1 VPRRFVLPV
10 IKINIKFQGG
20 PLSDRI
26 KRESS
31 PAHRLSKFPQ
41 FINKTMLR
49 ASVKKFVCKL
59 VQKRA
64 AVLGNRALSLSQP
77 ARFFG
82 QKVVKLLRKVYINF
96 LLLLL
101 RAGEIRLQ
109 ALLLLFTHQLESLD
123 G

>member
-1 VPRRFVLPV
+1 
-10 IKINIKFQGG
+10 
-20 PLSDRI
+20 
-26 KRESS
+26 
-31 PAHRLSKFPQ
+31 
-41 FINKTMLR
+41 MLR

-64 AVLGNRALSLSQP
+64 GGAAKPLSHPSLRAKV
-77 ARFFG
+77 RFFG

-96 LLLLL
+96 VP

-109 ALLLLFTHQLESLD
+109 APLLLFTHQLESLSD